1 MRIPSFRFKDRIV
14 LVTGASSGIGR
25 ETALAFAAAGADVV
39 LVARSA
45 DALAKVAAA
54 ARKHG
59 VKALSIPTD
68 VTKRAA
74 VQACFRKAMARFGR
88 IDVVVNN
95 AGVML
100 PSPVCEIKAP
110 DLQRMLD
117 VNLFGALW
125 VMQAAVKVMR
135 TQGSGHIVNVAS
147 LAGRRGFSPLGGY
160 SATKFALV
168 GLTEAL
174 RTELVGEPV
183 TVSLV
188 MPGVIDT
195 PMAEAALADPAA
207 AGLWPSALNM
217 PPAWVVWSIFAAIR
231 FRLAEVAVPPGG
243 ALLEK
248 LASLAPGT
256 TDTFLRWATDAA
268 RRAMSARAKPRQQ
281 G

>member
-1 MRIPSFRFKDRIV
+1 MRIPNFRFKDRTV

-25 ETALAFAAAGADVV
+25 ETALAFAAAGADVL

-59 VKALSIPTD
+59 VKAVAIPTD
-68 VTKRAA
+68 VTKPAS
-74 VQACFRKAMARFGR
+74 VQACFRKAVARFGR

-100 PSPVCEIKAP
+100 PAQVADIRAA
-110 DLQRMLD
+110 DLQKMLD

-125 VMQAAVKVMR
+125 VMQAAVRLMR
-135 TQGSGHIVNVAS
+135 AQGGGHIVNVAS

-183 TVSLV
+183 NVSLV

-195 PMAEAALADPAA
+195 PMAEAAMADPATS
-207 AGLWPSALNM
+207 GVWPRALNM

-248 LASLAPGT
+248 LASLTPGA
-256 TDTFLRWATDAA
+256 TDTFLRWASDAA
-268 RRAMSARAKPRQQ
+268 RRATRGSAKS
-281 G
+281 